1 MAEKKERDDILQFPS
16 DGITIH
22 PESIRAIVDGV
33 AEWLVVRDEEPV
45 LVALSAVIF
54 QDAVHVAREVHTHF
68 QQGPIVKRFKIV
80 MTLMPNGVWIEYVD
94 REDTKVLL
102 VPLSNVKEMTPA
114 GPPSQMKP
122 EPER

>member
-45 LVALSAVIF
+45 PVALSAVIF
-54 QDAVHVAREVHTHF
+54 MEAIHGPGELATHF
-68 QQGPIVKRFKIV
+68 QQGQVVDRFK
-80 MTLMPNGVWIEYVD
+80 T
-94 REDTKVLL
+94 
-102 VPLSNVKEMTPA
+102 
-114 GPPSQMKP
+114 
-122 EPER
+122 